1 MSRLVHPPG
10 SSMSGSLEAGQPVL
24 LSTSTRMP
32 WQKTAAA
39 PSPRAAGDMTPEAA
53 TAFEM
58 LMEISVDIDQS
69 QQVAKTPPTCPSDA
83 EAREK
88 EETLPA
94 DRSRSDFS
102 LTPIVARPKS
112 QSSPAKPNILETLD
126 RKPAST
132 LDIVTKQQPRHE
144 KEEGNERTN
153 EELLLVRKQ
162 QQQRHEKEEGNERT
176 TEELLLVR
184 KQLEQRNLALAHCVD
199 ENAWFRQQ
207 LQDAHD
213 ELIATRTDLETC
225 KTALVDCRSLLE
237 QERVLASAAVAQIE
251 DVKKE
256 LSRNLSLERAANQI
270 ALEERDAEIR
280 RLKDVV
286 VELSIIVSTDLR
298 HHNHNAKVL
307 PDLEMAQGGV
317 TRSSS
322 PTQSIAGHSNTG
334 GGVAISL
341 DTIEKLVAGKSEHGF
356 CTADTTIDGVD
367 NADHSS
373 VMGTDCKTEQTE
385 AASKRDVALERAAS
399 VVERAEQ
406 ALKDA
411 LAARAT
417 AAVFQGTDT
426 NSKSAAGQPFPF
438 TMQV

>member
-1 MSRLVHPPG
+1 MSQLVHPAG
-10 SSMSGSLEAGQPVL
+10 SSLSGSLEAGQPVL

-32 WQKTAAA
+32 WRKTATA
-39 PSPRAAGDMTPEAA
+39 PSPRAAGEMTPEAA

-69 QQVAKTPPTCPSDA
+69 EEVVKTPPTRPPEA
-83 EAREK
+83 GAREK
-88 EETLPA
+88 EKTLPA
-94 DRSRSDFS
+94 ERSRSDFS
-102 LTPIVARPKS
+102 LTPTIARPKS
-112 QSSPAKPNILETLD
+112 PSSPAKANIPETLD

-132 LDIVTKQQPRHE
+132 LDIVTKQQPRHK
-144 KEEGNERTN
+144 KEEGNE
-153 EELLLVRKQ
+153 
-162 QQQRHEKEEGNERT
+162 HAM
-176 TEELLLVR
+176 EELLLVR

-207 LQDAHD
+207 LQDTHD

-225 KTALVDCRSLLE
+225 KTTLVDCRSLLE
-237 QERVLASAAVAQIE
+237 QERVIAAAAVAKTE
-251 DVKKE
+251 DVKRE
-256 LSRNLSLERAANQI
+256 LSRNASLERAANQI

-286 VELSIIVSTDLR
+286 LELSIIVSTDLR
-298 HHNHNAKVL
+298 PQNHNAKVL
-307 PDLEMAQGGV
+307 PDLEMAQGGA
-317 TRSSS
+317 TRLSS
-322 PTQSIAGHSNTG
+322 PTHSIAGPSNTG

-356 CTADTTIDGVD
+356 CTADATIDGVD

-373 VMGTDCKTEQTE
+373 VMGTDCKTEQTQ

-417 AAVFQGTDT
+417 AVVVEGTDT
-426 NSKSAAGQPFPF
+426 NSKTTAGQPYPF